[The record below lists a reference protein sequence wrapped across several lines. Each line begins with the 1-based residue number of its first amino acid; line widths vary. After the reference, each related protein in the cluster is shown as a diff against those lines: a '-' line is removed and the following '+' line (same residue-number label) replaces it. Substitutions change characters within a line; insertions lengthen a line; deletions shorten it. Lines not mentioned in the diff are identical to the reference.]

1 MIIRKEAR
9 AAARS
14 VLAAIPMGAG
24 AGVLLGIALG
34 GAFLAGGMARDAV
47 LHARAS
53 KVAALMNDDLSDQ
66 SLASLIEGEPGMSSL
81 AARYDPTQ
89 MLTDAG
95 ASHQEAALADQ
106 LAVLAAKRD
115 KQALKSVAMVRP
127 NPARPWN
134 ASPLDQTRQAQ
145 CLAEAVYYE
154 ARGETP
160 AGQAAVA
167 QVVLN
172 RVRHPAFPKS
182 ICAVVYQGAQTGRCQ
197 FSFACDGAMRRNKEP
212 RAWTRAQRVAEK
224 ALGGY
229 VMADV
234 GNSTHFHVTSLR
246 PGWRNMVQVAQIDS
260 HVFYRFGGRNG
271 APGAFTDEPTDD
283 MPYTLVA
290 DVQAQTQPDLT
301 LVSSTS
307 APEVAP
313 GAPAPALKPGAAPAA
328 GPAKPAAA
336 PAAKPAAKPAQ
347 APTLSGGGGGGM
359 PAVITPPVI
368 PLITSQPQTA
378 PSA

>member
-9 AAARS
+9 AEARW

-24 AGVLLGIALG
+24 AGVVLGLALG

-47 LHARAS
+47 THARAA

-66 SLASLIEGEPGMSSL
+66 SLATLIESDPGMTTL
-81 AARYDPTQ
+81 AARYDPAQLLGDTS
-89 MLTDAG
+89 G
-95 ASHQEAALADQ
+95 NHQENILADQ
-106 LAVLAAKRD
+106 LAVRAAKTSSL
-115 KQALKSVAMVRP
+115 KTNALMARP
-127 NPARPWN
+127 NPAKPWN

-145 CLAEAVYYE
+145 CLSEAVYYE
-154 ARGETP
+154 ARGESP

-212 RAWTRAQRVAEK
+212 KAWGRAQRVAER

-234 GNSTHFHVTSLR
+234 GNSTHFHVTSIA
-246 PGWRNMVQVAQIDS
+246 PGWRNMVRVAQIGS
-260 HVFYRFGGRNG
+260 HVFYRFGGRSG
-271 APGAFTDEPTDD
+271 APDAFTDQPDD
-283 MPYTLVA
+283 EMPYTLVA
-290 DVQAQTQPDLT
+290 DVTAQQQPDLT
-301 LVSSTS
+301 LVSTPS
-307 APEVAP
+307 AAAAAP
-313 GAPAPALKPGAAPAA
+313 RPAPAPV
-328 GPAKPAAA
+328 AKPTAA
-336 PAAKPAAKPAQ
+336 PAAKPAQ
-347 APTLSGGGGGGM
+347 APVISSGSGGGM
-359 PAVITPPVI
+359 PAMITPPII
-368 PLITSQPQTA
+368 PLITQQSA